1 MQILHLVA
9 TIVTAYATRCN
20 YLTLSMSHPR
30 SSSLDAEFAQFGAPG
45 LDELDMA
52 QVIDPS
58 TMAPKLTSSSKIQA
72 IKELVDRLHARD
84 IVSDSLDFLQ
94 SVLERE
100 NLESTVLVGDVAL
113 PHARSRSVRRLGMAV
128 GTCPEPMDFPSGDD
142 LCGVRM
148 ICLIAVPSEA
158 PGQYLGLLASMSRI
172 LSDDAFRNTLVGATT
187 SEDMYD
193 LLAARLTGMTG

>member
-1 MQILHLVA
+1 
-9 TIVTAYATRCN
+9 
-20 YLTLSMSHPR
+20 
-30 SSSLDAEFAQFGAPG
+30 
-45 LDELDMA
+45 MA

-187 SEDMYD
+187 SEDLYD